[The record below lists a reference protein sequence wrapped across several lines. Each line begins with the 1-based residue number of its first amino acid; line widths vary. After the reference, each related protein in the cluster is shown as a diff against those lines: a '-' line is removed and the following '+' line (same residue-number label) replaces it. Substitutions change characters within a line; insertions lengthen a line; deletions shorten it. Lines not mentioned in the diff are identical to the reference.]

1 MSKLQATDKG
11 TRTFK
16 YVYIPCDA
24 DKPLTEKTAVVYS
37 DSRGAGDQLMN
48 LLKVNFAEG
57 TIDVESLKKAHAST
71 HLNSQGGGE
80 ALNVISPETISKS
93 GGSVEHFRL
102 ADGVSL
108 YLDAVS
114 ALKSLPSN
122 TRAIQLASQ
131 CGYGEVP
138 LFGDMYVGRVDP
150 YKKVNQDFLV
160 EEARPDAGWLKEAMS
175 QNM

>member
-1 MSKLQATDKG
+1 
-11 TRTFK
+11 
-16 YVYIPCDA
+16 
-24 DKPLTEKTAVVYS
+24 
-37 DSRGAGDQLMN
+37 
-48 LLKVNFAEG
+48 
-57 TIDVESLKKAHAST
+57 
-71 HLNSQGGGE
+71 
-80 ALNVISPETISKS
+80 LNVISPETISKS

-138 LFGDMYVGRVDP
+138 LFGDMYIGRVDP
-150 YKKVNQDFLV
+150 YKKVNQDFHV
-160 EEARPDAGWLKEAMS
+160 EEARPDAGWLKEAMG
-175 QNM
+175 